1 MSYPDAVIRRMN
13 ATVRTLLDLALPR
26 ECGGCGAVGTLWCP
40 RCEDTVCSAVER
52 VSPRLDPGVPCWALG
67 PYSGA
72 RRSAVLELKERNRHD
87 VAVPLGRALAHAVG
101 QLRILGEID
110 PPELSRLVL
119 VPAPT
124 RARAARVRGGDH
136 VERCVRATAAELGQE
151 VVRIPSVLR
160 MRRGVRDSVG
170 LSASERQANVAGRIE
185 LALSRS
191 ATSAGR
197 RHRGRT
203 EVGDVAARVGI
214 PRERTVLLVDDVLT
228 TGATATESVSVLKNS
243 GVRVDGVL
251 VVAAV
256 R

>member
-1 MSYPDAVIRRMN
+1 MN

-26 ECGGCGAVGTLWCP
+26 ECGGCGAGGTLWCP
-40 RCEDTVCSAVER
+40 RCEATVCSAVER
-52 VSPRLDPGVPCWALG
+52 VSPRVDPGVPCWALG

-87 VAVPLGRALAHAVG
+87 VAVPLGRVLAHAVE
-101 QLRILGEID
+101 QLRIWGEID

-136 VERCVRATAAELGQE
+136 VERCARATAAELRHE

-185 LALSRS
+185 LAPSYSARS
-191 ATSAGR
+191 PGR

-203 EVGDVAARVGI
+203 EPDVAECVRI

-228 TGATATESVSVLKNS
+228 TGATATESVSVLENS

>member
-1 MSYPDAVIRRMN
+1 MN
-13 ATVRTLLDLALPR
+13 ATVRTLFDLALPR
-26 ECGGCGAVGTLWCP
+26 ECGGCGAVGTLWCV

-52 VSPRLDPGVPCWALG
+52 VSPRVDPGVPCWALG

-87 VAVPLGRALAHAVG
+87 VAVPLGRALAHAVE

-136 VERCVRATAAELGQE
+136 VERCARATAVELRHE

-185 LALSRS
+185 LALLHSARS
-191 ATSAGR
+191 PDLR
-197 RHRGRT
+197 YRECT
-203 EVGDVAARVGI
+203 EVGDVAARVRI

>member
-1 MSYPDAVIRRMN
+1 MN

-40 RCEDTVCSAVER
+40 RCEGTICSAVER
-52 VSPRLDPGVPCWALG
+52 VTPRVDPGVPCWALG

-72 RRSAVLELKERNRHD
+72 RRSAILELKERNRHD
-87 VAVPLGRALAHAVG
+87 VAIPLGRALAHAVE
-101 QLRILGEID
+101 QLRVLGEID
-110 PPELSRLVL
+110 PPELSSLVL

-136 VERCVRATAAELGQE
+136 VERCARAAAAELRHE
-151 VVRIPSVLR
+151 IVRIPSVLR

-170 LSASERQANVAGRIE
+170 LSASERQTNVAGRIE
-185 LALSRS
+185 LALSRTARS
-191 ATSAGR
+191 PDR
-197 RHRGRT
+197 RPRERT
-203 EVGDVAARVGI
+203 EVGDVAARVRI

-228 TGATATESVSVLKNS
+228 TGATATESVSVLNNS

-251 VVAAV
+251 VVATV